1 VTRPSLNRCWRTVSR
16 ASLQNVMELP
26 SVLGAEPVSLS
37 AVFASALNRVRR
49 RRPDY
54 LVALGATMLII
65 FLHVCLTP
73 NVGGLWRDE
82 VNTVN
87 LATVPTWH
95 DVWRFHNQDSFPLL
109 FASAVR
115 IWSYF
120 FGAGDDSIRL
130 LGLVIGLSLVGAFW
144 INARL
149 LGLACPFWSLVLV
162 GANPMVIRYGDSA
175 RAYGLGL
182 VLLLFMFG
190 FVWRI
195 TQKLDW
201 RTWVTAM
208 AVAVAG
214 VHTTY
219 YNPVLLFAICMAG
232 CVVALAE
239 RQWRSAGAIVG
250 VGAVA
255 ALSLLPYVG
264 TFLHADDWNF
274 LVRYPFSFATMWN
287 RLSEVTGSPSSIG
300 ILIWSLLSIAAIVIV
315 ALELVRGAKNPAS
328 WERRKVVLFCG
339 VALLLGI
346 LSYVGFLK
354 LLSYGTNPW
363 YYLSLIAFVAIC
375 IDPILSPKTG
385 RLHSSLRAGA
395 ALILLAAMAIP
406 TSRVIAAR
414 HTNLDLVAHELE
426 RVAAPEDLIVVSR
439 WQYGV
444 TMQRYYRGL
453 TPWTTIPPLPDFRF
467 QSHQPVIAQMQ
478 AEAPLQPIFEGAE
491 RALRSGHR
499 VWVLG
504 PLAFAGTGKAPP
516 ILPRASSRPGG
527 WRGSEAFYYVWEMQL
542 SYFLSEHGLRVQNVS
557 MAEIG
562 PVNEIEDLPVRV
574 VRGWK

>member
-1 VTRPSLNRCWRTVSR
+1 
-16 ASLQNVMELP
+16 MELP
-26 SVLGAEPVSLS
+26 SVLEAEPISLS

-49 RRPDY
+49 RRADH
-54 LVALGATMLII
+54 LVALGATVLII

-95 DVWRFHNQDSFPLL
+95 DLWQFHNQDSFPLL
-109 FASAVR
+109 FASTVR

-130 LGLVIGLSLVGAFW
+130 LGLLIGLSLVGAFW

-149 LGLACPFWSLVLV
+149 MGLAFPFWSLILV

-175 RAYGLGL
+175 RAYGLSL
-182 VLLLFMFG
+182 VFLLLMFG
-190 FVWRI
+190 FIWRI

-201 RTWVTAM
+201 RSWVTATAI
-208 AVAVAG
+208 AVMG
-214 VHTTY
+214 VHATY
-219 YNPVLLFAICMAG
+219 YNPVLLLAICVAG

-250 VGAVA
+250 TGALA

-274 LVRYPFSFATMWN
+274 LVRYPFSFTTMWN

-300 ILIWSLLSIAAIVIV
+300 ILIWSVLSVAAIVTV
-315 ALELVRGAKNPAS
+315 ALTVSRGAENPAS
-328 WERRKVVLFCG
+328 WERRKIVLFCG
-339 VALLLGI
+339 VALLVGI
-346 LSYVGFLK
+346 VSYVGFLK
-354 LLSYGTNPW
+354 VLSYGTNPW
-363 YYLSLIAFVAIC
+363 YYLSLIAFVAVC
-375 IDPILSPKTG
+375 IDPILWPKTG
-385 RLHSSLRAGA
+385 RFHSWLRASA
-395 ALILLAAMAIP
+395 VLLLLAWITVP

-414 HTNLDLVAHELE
+414 HTNLDVVAHELE
-426 RVAAPEDLIVVSR
+426 RVAAAEDLIVVSR

-444 TMQRYYRGL
+444 TMQRYYTGR
-453 TPWTTIPPLPDFRF
+453 TPWTTVPPVPDFRF

-478 AEAPLQPIFEGAE
+478 AEAPLQPIFERAE
-491 RALRSGHR
+491 QVLRSGHR
-499 VWVLG
+499 VWIVG
-504 PLAFAGTGKAPP
+504 PMIFVGAGKVPP
-516 ILPRASSRPGG
+516 TLPPASNRPVG
-527 WRGSEAFYYVWEMQL
+527 WRGSEAFYSVWAMQV
-542 SYFLSEHGLRVQNVS
+542 SYFLLEHCLHSQNIS
-557 MAEIG
+557 MADVG

-574 VRGWK
+574 VEGWK

>member
-1 VTRPSLNRCWRTVSR
+1 
-16 ASLQNVMELP
+16 MELP
-26 SVLGAEPVSLS
+26 SVLEAEPISFS
-37 AVFASALNRVRR
+37 AGAASAISRVRR
-49 RRPDY
+49 RRADH
-54 LVALGATMLII
+54 LVALGATVLII

-95 DVWRFHNQDSFPLL
+95 DVWRFHNEDSFPLL
-109 FASAVR
+109 FASTVR
-115 IWSYF
+115 IWSHF

-130 LGLVIGLSLVGAFW
+130 LGLLIGLSLVGAFW

-149 LGLACPFWSLVLV
+149 LGLAFPFWSLVLV

-175 RAYGLGL
+175 RAYGLSL
-182 VLLLFMFG
+182 IFLLLMFG

-201 RTWVTAM
+201 FTWVTAT
-208 AVAVAG
+208 AIAVAG
-214 VHTTY
+214 VHATY
-219 YNPVLLFAICMAG
+219 YNPVLLFPICVAG
-232 CVVALAE
+232 CVVTLAE
-239 RQWRSAGAIVG
+239 RQWRRAGAIVG

-255 ALSLLPYVG
+255 ALSLVPYVG

-300 ILIWSLLSIAAIVIV
+300 VLIWSVLSLAAVV
-315 ALELVRGAKNPAS
+315 TGALTLFRGAKNPAS
-328 WERRKVVLFCG
+328 WERRRVVLFCG

-375 IDPILSPKTG
+375 IDPILWPKTA

-395 ALILLAAMAIP
+395 ALLLLAWTAVPA
-406 TSRVIAAR
+406 SRVIAAR

-444 TMQRYYRGL
+444 TMERYYRGW
-453 TPWTTIPPLPDFRF
+453 TPWTTIPPVPDFRF

-478 AEAPLQPIFEGAE
+478 AEAPLQPIFERAE
-491 RALRSGHR
+491 RALQSGHR
-499 VWVLG
+499 VWVVG
-504 PLAFAGTGKAPP
+504 PVAFVRPGKVPP
-516 ILPRASSRPGG
+516 TLPRASNRPGG
-527 WRGSEAFYYVWEMQL
+527 WRGSEAFYTVWGMQV
-542 SYFLSEHGLRVQNVS
+542 SYFLHEHCLHGENVS
-557 MAEIG
+557 MADIG
-562 PVNEIEDLPVRV
+562 PVNEIEDLPVREFK
-574 VRGWK
+574 GWK

>member
-1 VTRPSLNRCWRTVSR
+1 
-16 ASLQNVMELP
+16 MELP
-26 SVLGAEPVSLS
+26 FVPKAEPISLPAVS
-37 AVFASALNRVRR
+37 ASALSRVRWR
-49 RRPDY
+49 RADH
-54 LVALGATMLII
+54 LVALGATLLII

-95 DVWRFHNQDSFPLL
+95 DVWRFQNQDSFPLL
-109 FASAVR
+109 FAGTVR

-120 FGAGDDSIRL
+120 FGADDDSIRL
-130 LGLVIGLSLVGAFW
+130 LGLLIGLSLVGALW

-149 LGLACPFWSLVLV
+149 MGLTFPFWSLVLV

-175 RAYGLGL
+175 RAYGLSL
-182 VLLLFMFG
+182 VFLLLTFG

-201 RTWVTAM
+201 RTWGTAT
-208 AVAVAG
+208 AIAVAG
-214 VHTTY
+214 VHATY

-232 CVVALAE
+232 CVVAVAE
-239 RQWRSAGAIVG
+239 RRWRSAGAIVG
-250 VGAVA
+250 LGAAA
-255 ALSLLPYVG
+255 ALSLLPYFG
-264 TFLHADDWNF
+264 TFLHANDWNF
-274 LVRYPFSFATMWN
+274 LVRYPFSFAAMWK

-300 ILIWSLLSIAAIVIV
+300 VLIWSILPIV
-315 ALELVRGAKNPAS
+315 AVVTSALVLSRGAKNPVS
-328 WERRKVVLFCG
+328 WERRKLVLFCG

-354 LLSYGTNPW
+354 LLSYRTNPW

-375 IDPILSPKTG
+375 IDPILWPKTA

-395 ALILLAAMAIP
+395 ALLLLVWTAAPA
-406 TSRVIAAR
+406 SRVIAAR

-426 RVAAPEDLIVVSR
+426 RVAAPEDLIVLSR

-444 TMQRYYRGL
+444 TMQRYYRGR
-453 TPWTTIPPLPDFRF
+453 TPWTTIPPVPDFRF

-478 AEAPLQPIFEGAE
+478 AEAPLQPIFERAE
-491 RALRSGHR
+491 GALRSGHR
-499 VWVLG
+499 VWVVG
-504 PLAFAGTGKAPP
+504 PESFAGPGQIPP
-516 ILPRASSRPGG
+516 TLPRASNRAGG
-527 WRGSEAFYYVWEMQL
+527 WRGSEAFYNVWGMQI
-542 SYFLSEHGLRVQNVS
+542 SSFLNEHGLYVQNAS
-557 MAEIG
+557 MADIG
-562 PVNEIEDLPVRV
+562 PINELEDLPVRV
-574 VRGWK
+574 VEGWK